1 MKNLAYV
8 VKFSVDNWAS
18 YQELLIKHF
27 IQVLSSP
34 HKLFVVCTV
43 IAYFLTCAD
52 IFFVDD

>member
-1 MKNLAYV
+1 MKILAYV

-27 IQVLSSP
+27 SQVLSSP

-52 IFFVDD
+52 IFFVED